1 MKIVALRFSE
11 TFAPECGT
19 IAAHQKVINE
29 YGYVWYGKLGLPL
42 SEKYVEEMRKED
54 DLRILLIQSSK
65 QNRYWAKVACMQKE
79 TPPLETIPE
88 YYRANAKD
96 FHYWFKIL
104 SFQKAENN
112 VQARCIVL
120 SSNEPLS
127 NVSRGSINPYFKIEY
142 KE

>member
-1 MKIVALRFSE
+1 MKTVALRFSE
-11 TFAPECGT
+11 NFAPECGT

-79 TPPLETIPE
+79 APPFPHPLLFCSFSCFFLQSLHLFDGCPLTPNLLQNQDLV
-88 YYRANAKD
+88 YQFNSFD
-96 FHYWFKIL
+96 FTSLIL
-104 SFQKAENN
+104 
-112 VQARCIVL
+112 L
-120 SSNEPLS
+120 LS
-127 NVSRGSINPYFKIEY
+127 N
-142 KE
+142 